1 MGSSKPTMGKLYTII
16 TLYLLLPF
24 LLISQVTV
32 VVDGEHNATTQIEA
46 LTETAATGLK
56 QFFETP
62 FIENIS
68 KVQTFFKE
76 ASQLVSKIVQNLRMT
91 RQLIETEKE
100 IYELFVRSLDQIDK
114 AEDFADKWRYRWILL
129 QLFNESTR
137 IFEVFDIAT
146 QQNMGII
153 DDKGRILLIK
163 NALKQAKTVKA
174 SMKATVRRT
183 NRAWYKLKTKQR
195 EFEAFEK
202 LFKEL

>member
-1 MGSSKPTMGKLYTII
+1 MFSMCKFVATII
-16 TLYLLLPF
+16 FSLCF
-24 LLISQVTV
+24 SMVSVAQVTTV
-32 VVDGEHNATTQIEA
+32 IDGEHNATTKIEA
-46 LTETAATGLK
+46 ITAGAATGLK

-114 AEDFADKWRYRWILL
+114 AEDFTGKWRYRWILL

-146 QQNMGII
+146 QKNMGII

-174 SMKATVRRT
+174 AMKATVRRT
-183 NRAWYKLKTKQR
+183 NRAWYKLKSKQR
-195 EFEAFEK
+195 EFETFGK
-202 LFKEL
+202 LFKEV

>member
-1 MGSSKPTMGKLYTII
+1 MGKLYTII
-16 TLYLLLPF
+16 LALLF
-24 LLISQVTV
+24 FAIRSQAQVTTV
-32 VVDGEHNATTQIEA
+32 IDGQHNATTKIEA

-56 QFFETP
+56 QFFESP
-62 FIENIS
+62 FIEKIS
-68 KVQTFFKE
+68 KVQTFFKD

-114 AEDFADKWRYRWILL
+114 AEDFAGKWRYRWILL

-153 DDKGRILLIK
+153 DDKGRIILIK
-163 NALKQAKTVKA
+163 KALKQAKTVKSA
-174 SMKATVRRT
+174 MKATVRRT
-183 NRAWYKLKTKQR
+183 NRAWYKLKRNQR
-195 EFEAFEK
+195 EFETFAK
-202 LFKEL
+202 LFKKS

>member
-1 MGSSKPTMGKLYTII
+1 MRG
-16 TLYLLLPF
+16 
-24 LLISQVTV
+24 QVTA
-32 VVDGEHNATTQIEA
+32 VVDNQHNTTTTIEA

-100 IYELFVRSLDQIDK
+100 IYELFTRSMTQIEES
-114 AEDFADKWRYRWILL
+114 EDFAEKWKYRWILL
-129 QLFNESTR
+129 QLFNESGR

-146 QQNMGII
+146 QENMGII

-163 NALKQAKTVKA
+163 NALKEAKTVKA

-195 EFEAFEK
+195 AFETFAK
-202 LFKEL
+202 LFKEK

>member
-1 MGSSKPTMGKLYTII
+1 MCKFVA
-16 TLYLLLPF
+16 TLFICFALSLIA
-24 LLISQVTV
+24 ISQVTT
-32 VVDGEHNATTQIEA
+32 VVDGEHNATTTIEA

-114 AEDFADKWRYRWILL
+114 AEDFSGKWRYRWILL

-146 QQNMGII
+146 QENMGII

-195 EFEAFEK
+195 EFETFGK

>member
-1 MGSSKPTMGKLYTII
+1 MRRFCTI
-16 TLYLLLPF
+16 
-24 LLISQVTV
+24 LISCFFSMLTFAQVTAV
-32 VVDGEHNATTQIEA
+32 IDNQHNATTTIEA

-114 AEDFADKWRYRWILL
+114 AEDFAHQLTSLFKESLHFGN
-129 QLFNESTR
+129 LFNERT
-137 IFEVFDIAT
+137 F
-146 QQNMGII
+146 
-153 DDKGRILLIK
+153 KKLLESCSCSFRQCLDFGSSIMIGVNNSSHLAHCGK
-163 NALKQAKTVKA
+163 
-174 SMKATVRRT
+174 
-183 NRAWYKLKTKQR
+183 
-195 EFEAFEK
+195 
-202 LFKEL
+202 

>member
-1 MGSSKPTMGKLYTII
+1 MSWAQI
-16 TLYLLLPF
+16 T
-24 LLISQVTV
+24 T
-32 VVDGEHNATTQIEA
+32 VVDGEHNATTKIEA
-46 LTETAATGLK
+46 ITAGAATGLK
-56 QFFETP
+56 QFFESP
-62 FIENIS
+62 FIEKIS
-68 KVQTFFKE
+68 KVQTFFKD

-114 AEDFADKWRYRWILL
+114 AENFAGKWKYRWILL

-163 NALKQAKTVKA
+163 KALKQAKMVKSA
-174 SMKATVRRT
+174 MKATVRRT
-183 NRAWYKLKTKQR
+183 NRAWYKLKRNQR
-195 EFEAFEK
+195 EFETFSK
-202 LFKEL
+202 LFKTN

>member
-1 MGSSKPTMGKLYTII
+1 MCKFIAII
-16 TLYLLLPF
+16 FISFSLPI
-24 LLISQVTV
+24 ISFAQVTTV
-32 VVDGEHNATTQIEA
+32 IDGEHITTTKIEA
-46 LTETAATGLK
+46 ITAGAATGLK
-56 QFFETP
+56 QFFESP

-195 EFEAFEK
+195 EVETFSK

>member
-1 MGSSKPTMGKLYTII
+1 MLT
-16 TLYLLLPF
+16 F
-24 LLISQVTV
+24 AQVTAV
-32 VVDGEHNATTQIEA
+32 IDNQHNATTTIEA

-68 KVQTFFKE
+68 KVQTFFKK

-114 AEDFADKWRYRWILL
+114 AEDFAGKWRYRWILL

-146 QQNMGII
+146 QENMGII

-183 NRAWYKLKTKQR
+183 NRAWYKLKSKQR
-195 EFEAFEK
+195 EFETFTE
-202 LFKEL
+202 LFKEV

>member
-1 MGSSKPTMGKLYTII
+1 MCKFIAII
-16 TLYLLLPF
+16 F
-24 LLISQVTV
+24 ISFSFSLIGFAQVTTV
-32 VVDGEHNATTQIEA
+32 IDGQHNATTKIEA

-56 QFFETP
+56 QFFESP
-62 FIENIS
+62 FIEKIS
-68 KVQTFFKE
+68 KVQTFFQE

-114 AEDFADKWRYRWILL
+114 AEDFANKWRYRWILL

-195 EFEAFEK
+195 EVETFSK

>member
-1 MGSSKPTMGKLYTII
+1 MCKFIATI
-16 TLYLLLPF
+16 
-24 LLISQVTV
+24 LINCLFYIIGIAQVTTV
-32 VVDGEHNATTQIEA
+32 IDGEHNATTKIEA

-56 QFFETP
+56 QFFESP
-62 FIENIS
+62 FIEKIS
-68 KVQTFFKE
+68 KVQTFFKD

-100 IYELFVRSLDQIDK
+100 IYELFIRSLDQIDK
-114 AEDFADKWRYRWILL
+114 AEDFAGKWRYRWILL

-163 NALKQAKTVKA
+163 KALKQAKTVKSA
-174 SMKATVRRT
+174 MKTTVRRT
-183 NRAWYKLKTKQR
+183 NRAWYKLKRNQK
-195 EFEAFEK
+195 EFETFAK
-202 LFKEL
+202 LFKKS

>member
-1 MGSSKPTMGKLYTII
+1 MGKLYTII
-16 TLYLLLPF
+16 IALLF
-24 LLISQVTV
+24 FAIRGQAQVTTV
-32 VVDGEHNATTQIEA
+32 IDGQHNATTKIEA

-56 QFFETP
+56 QFFESP
-62 FIENIS
+62 FIEKIS
-68 KVQTFFKE
+68 KVQTFFKD

-91 RQLIETEKE
+91 RRLIETEKE

-114 AEDFADKWRYRWILL
+114 AEDFAGKWRYRWILL

-163 NALKQAKTVKA
+163 KALKQAKAIKSA
-174 SMKATVRRT
+174 MKVTVRRT
-183 NRAWYKLKTKQR
+183 NRAWYKLKRNQR
-195 EFEAFEK
+195 EFEVFAA
-202 LFKEL
+202 LFKTN

>member
-1 MGSSKPTMGKLYTII
+1 MCKFVA
-16 TLYLLLPF
+16 TLFICFGLSISA
-24 LLISQVTV
+24 ISQITTV
-32 VVDGEHNATTQIEA
+32 IDGQHNATTKIEA

-56 QFFETP
+56 QFFESP
-62 FIENIS
+62 FIEKIS
-68 KVQTFFKE
+68 KVQTFFKD

-91 RQLIETEKE
+91 RRLIETEKE

-114 AEDFADKWRYRWILL
+114 AEDFAGKWRYRWILL

-163 NALKQAKTVKA
+163 KALKQAKAIKSA
-174 SMKATVRRT
+174 MKVTVRRT
-183 NRAWYKLKTKQR
+183 NRAWYKLKRNQR
-195 EFEAFEK
+195 EFEVFAA
-202 LFKEL
+202 LFKTN

>member
-1 MGSSKPTMGKLYTII
+1 MGKLYTII
-16 TLYLLLPF
+16 IALLF
-24 LLISQVTV
+24 LTIRGKTQVTTV
-32 VVDGEHNATTQIEA
+32 IDPGHNATTKIEA

-56 QFFETP
+56 QFFESP
-62 FIENIS
+62 SIEKIS

-91 RQLIETEKE
+91 RQLIDTEKD

-114 AEDFADKWRYRWILL
+114 AEDFAGKWRYRWILL

-137 IFEVFDIAT
+137 IFEVFDLAT

-174 SMKATVRRT
+174 AMKATVRRT
-183 NRAWYKLKTKQR
+183 NRAWYKLKRNQR
-195 EFEAFEK
+195 EFETFAE
-202 LFKEL
+202 LFKTN

>member
-1 MGSSKPTMGKLYTII
+1 MFPMCKFVA
-16 TLYLLLPF
+16 TLFICFGLS
-24 LLISQVTV
+24 IAAVSQVTAV
-32 VVDGEHNATTQIEA
+32 IDPNHNATTRIEA

-56 QFFETP
+56 QFFESP
-62 FIENIS
+62 FIEKIS
-68 KVQTFFKE
+68 KVQTFFKD

-114 AEDFADKWRYRWILL
+114 AEDFAGKWRYRWILL

-146 QQNMGII
+146 QKNMGII

-195 EFEAFEK
+195 EFETFSK
-202 LFKEL
+202 LFKEN

>member
-1 MGSSKPTMGKLYTII
+1 MYKFVATFFICFGLSISS
-16 TLYLLLPF
+16 
-24 LLISQVTV
+24 ISQVTTV
-32 VVDGEHNATTQIEA
+32 IDEQHNATTKIEA

-56 QFFETP
+56 QFFESP
-62 FIENIS
+62 FVEKIS

-114 AEDFADKWRYRWILL
+114 AEDFAGKWKYRWILL

-163 NALKQAKTVKA
+163 NALKQAKMVKSA
-174 SMKATVRRT
+174 MKSTVRRT
-183 NRAWYKLKTKQR
+183 NRAWYKLKRNQR
-195 EFEAFEK
+195 EFETFSK
-202 LFKEL
+202 LFKTN